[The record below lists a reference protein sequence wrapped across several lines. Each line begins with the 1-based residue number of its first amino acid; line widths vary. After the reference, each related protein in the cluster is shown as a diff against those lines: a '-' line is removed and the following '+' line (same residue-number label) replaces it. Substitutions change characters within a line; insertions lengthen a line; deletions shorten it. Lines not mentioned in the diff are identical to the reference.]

1 MVEHALE
8 WRKDEHL
15 ANEGGVVAVAV
26 ADRDLI
32 CTLANAAFCALLELP
47 AAQVLR
53 RPLTT
58 YSDNWFGRAL
68 SQVPFRTLSDGESV
82 ATYASNPTGDHR
94 VQIACSAGST
104 AAPDAAFVVTATRL
118 TDALPPAQWLAYTT
132 HLERSV
138 MAGQHA
144 VDRSLAAAT
153 GLRNLLFMSISNRP
167 LEEMLDYVYEQAQ
180 NLLGAVGMV
189 VLWAP
194 AIAGESHTDDRT
206 VDVLYKAGVGMQFSV
221 DAAANASLFA
231 RFHESPTPLVLSEAV
246 GAMPRRGAATSL
258 LVPLHIERAVCG
270 VVIFDLAT
278 PTVAPG
284 AEQDARWLADQVIVA
299 HGADR
304 LQQKA
309 KTATDLQERE
319 RLAREMHDAAMQ
331 SIYSIT
337 LFAEAGRR
345 LASLG
350 QIDRVQ
356 DYLQRLNETAQLAL
370 KELRLLLYE
379 LQPAVLEQVGL
390 VGALRQRLESVER
403 RTGMTARLE
412 VDGDIDFPAFMED
425 GLYRICQEALN
436 NALKHASASEVRVYL
451 GVHAGNLK
459 LEICDNG
466 IGFDANDPKIMSGEG
481 MTTMRE
487 RVRLMHARLFI
498 ESAPQQG
505 ACVRVLMAIPSSADL
520 LFDQSGLPIQGGAK

>member
-1 MVEHALE
+1 MVVEHALE
-8 WRKDEHL
+8 SHMVEQQ
-15 ANEGGVVAVAV
+15 ANSEGLLAVAV
-26 ADRDLI
+26 TDRALT
-32 CTLANAAFCALLELP
+32 CLLANAAFCTLLGMAP
-47 AAQVLR
+47 DQVLGK
-53 RPLTT
+53 PLTAFSGT
-58 YSDNWFGRAL
+58 WFGRAVGQL
-68 SQVPFRTLSDGESV
+68 PFDAIVESGAATTYV
-82 ATYASNPTGDHR
+82 ATAAGERRMLLACASGHT
-94 VQIACSAGST
+94 VET
-104 AAPDAAFVVTATRL
+104 EAAFVITATML
-118 TDALPPAQWLAYTT
+118 ADAPPPEQWLAYTT

-138 MAGQHA
+138 VAGQHE
-144 VDRSLAAAT
+144 VDRSREAAN
-153 GLRNLLFMSISNRP
+153 GMRNLLFMSISNRP
-167 LEEMLDYVYEQAQ
+167 LEEMLDYIYAQAHK
-180 NLLGAVGMV
+180 LLNVTGMV

-194 AIAGESHTDDRT
+194 DFAGAMDTPEPMEI
-206 VDVLYKAGVGMQFSV
+206 LYVAGTGARLGLTSLV
-221 DAAANASLFA
+221 DAATLAQLRAQQAPLLRQGVAVDPVPGVAASLFV
-231 RFHESPTPLVLSEAV
+231 P
-246 GAMPRRGAATSL
+246 L
-258 LVPLHIERAVCG
+258 LVERTVYG
-270 VVIFDLAT
+270 VLVFDLAGLQL
-278 PTVAPG
+278 PPG
-284 AEQDARWLADQVIVA
+284 AEQDALWLADQVIIA

-309 KTATDLQERE
+309 KTASDLQERE

-403 RTGMTARLE
+403 RTGMIARLE
-412 VDGDIDFPAFMED
+412 GDGDIALPAFVED
-425 GLYRICQEALN
+425 GLYRISQEALN
-436 NALKHASASEVRVYL
+436 NALKHASNPQQRVPRA
-451 GVHAGNLK
+451 GVAGSLK

-487 RVRLMHARLFI
+487 RVRLMHAELFI
-498 ESAPQQG
+498 ESAPQKG
-505 ACVRVLMAIPSSADL
+505 ACVRVLMAIPNSADPF
-520 LFDQSGLPIQGGAK
+520 FDSSGLPIQGGAK